1 MNKKLDPDLTILK
14 VFILLFALLFLIS
27 PVSARDYSLQEAT
40 TNITVNPNGIVHV
53 EEAISYTFDGDYNEV
68 FRKLPVGQG
77 ESIQNITGYCSDN
90 ACKFSIQETSEGY
103 ELIGSLPNPT
113 PEKVT
118 FFISY
123 DHYGAVKVHRDV
135 SEFHYKLWGE
145 EWDKPLEN
153 LRASIAFPVE
163 NESKLQYWIHP
174 TRYTAGANV
183 ENNVINL
190 EANEIPVNQWYEIR
204 VVFPRIASPNPN
216 FVKIDNAEGL
226 KTILDIEKE
235 YQERGSILK
244 SIYYA
249 TILFGLFA
257 LAFPLFIYFK
267 YGREPKIDYTG
278 IYEREP
284 PTASKPA
291 VVNAIMEG
299 SDGIPKIS
307 GFTATIM
314 DLIYRG
320 YISIQT
326 VETEESKWG
335 GLSKSKSEDII
346 LELHDN
352 GPDGRAYDY
361 GSNSSSNNNS
371 NSDSNYNSSIR
382 GRESPGKLEDFE
394 AEALNLLKY
403 HASGNKVS
411 WKQLKKELGKGTDFY
426 DFITRWNKRVKART
440 GIDKLFRS
448 EGNTYIQIFGGI
460 LTFLAISYIV
470 GATRYFPSNEFP
482 LASSLNM
489 LILLIGGIGLLC
501 IALSVVA
508 ERILGHWTPEGK
520 LYYEKWNNFKKY
532 LADFS
537 ALKEHPPESIKIW
550 DFYLVYATALGVA
563 EEVIHNMTL
572 VVPAEQLQSS
582 NFYLIHH
589 NYAYFGAGFDSAYAS
604 SNPASQGGGGVGGV
618 GGGSGG
624 GGGGAR

>member
-1 MNKKLDPDLTILK
+1 LNKKLDPDLTILK

-40 TNITVNPNGIVHV
+40 TNITVNPNGIMHV

-153 LRASIAFPVE
+153 LRASIVFPVE

-244 SIYYA
+244 SIFYA

-326 VETEESKWG
+326 IETEESKWG

-361 GSNSSSNNNS
+361 GSSSSS

-382 GRESPGKLEDFE
+382 GRESPCKLEDFE
-394 AEALNLLKY
+394 ADALNLLMY

-411 WKQLKKELGKGTDFY
+411 
-426 DFITRWNKRVKART
+426 
-440 GIDKLFRS
+440 
-448 EGNTYIQIFGGI
+448 
-460 LTFLAISYIV
+460 
-470 GATRYFPSNEFP
+470 
-482 LASSLNM
+482 
-489 LILLIGGIGLLC
+489 
-501 IALSVVA
+501 
-508 ERILGHWTPEGK
+508 
-520 LYYEKWNNFKKY
+520 
-532 LADFS
+532 
-537 ALKEHPPESIKIW
+537 
-550 DFYLVYATALGVA
+550 
-563 EEVIHNMTL
+563 
-572 VVPAEQLQSS
+572 
-582 NFYLIHH
+582 
-589 NYAYFGAGFDSAYAS
+589 
-604 SNPASQGGGGVGGV
+604 
-618 GGGSGG
+618 
-624 GGGGAR
+624 